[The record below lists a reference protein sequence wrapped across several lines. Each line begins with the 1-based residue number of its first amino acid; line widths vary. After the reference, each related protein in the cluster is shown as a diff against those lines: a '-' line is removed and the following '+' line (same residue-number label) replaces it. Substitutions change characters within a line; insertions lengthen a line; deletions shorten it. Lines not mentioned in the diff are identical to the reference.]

1 MVIAIGIDKGIAARP
16 VSVGSFGERI
26 IVTGVAVLDVGPD
39 FGNGGVGPD
48 NHFITGTANG
58 GVSATDR
65 SLRIGHRAAGSLGV
79 VVEGLGEGLVEWG
92 LGVAFEEGAG
102 AENMEAIF

>member
-1 MVIAIGIDKGIAARP
+1 M
-16 VSVGSFGERI
+16 
-26 IVTGVAVLDVGPD
+26 GPD

-48 NHFITGTANG
+48 NHFITGTADG

-79 VVEGLGEGLVEWG
+79 VVKGLGESVVERS
-92 LGVAFEEGAG
+92 LAVTLEEGAG

>member
-48 NHFITGTANG
+48 NHFITGTADG

-79 VVEGLGEGLVEWG
+79 VVEGLGEGLVERG
-92 LGVAFEEGAG
+92 LGVALEEGAG
-102 AENMEAIF
+102 AEDMEAIF